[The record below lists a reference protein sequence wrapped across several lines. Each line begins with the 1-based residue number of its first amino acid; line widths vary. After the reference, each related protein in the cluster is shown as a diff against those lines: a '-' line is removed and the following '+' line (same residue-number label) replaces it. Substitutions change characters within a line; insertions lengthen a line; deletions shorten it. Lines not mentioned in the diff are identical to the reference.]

1 MPSRK
6 NWNKRSQQAT
16 AEHKFVHFRN
26 ISYGCSKES
35 FAQLLSSQ
43 GYYNCIVYWPNKQ
56 KGDQYS
62 HRGFC
67 QVQFPDV
74 AIAARAKT
82 TFAGYSIAGRLMK
95 TADIMPP
102 PVCILPTAEILMPEL
117 HSLILY
123 SPGKTEW
130 RQDLNLYASQYHLLC
145 IFAHATISFADTTY
159 PGTTTCSHSS
169 CIHICAKDPI
179 CTYYC

>member
-6 NWNKRSQQAT
+6 NWNKRPPQAI

-26 ISYGCSKES
+26 ISYGCSKER

-43 GYYNCIVYWPNKQ
+43 GYNNCIVYWPNEQ
-56 KGDQYS
+56 KSNEHS

-67 QVQFPDV
+67 QVQFPDA

-95 TADIMPP
+95 TADIIPP
-102 PVCILPTAEILMPEL
+102 PVCILFTTKILMPKF
-117 HSLILY
+117 HSLILS
-123 SPGKTEW
+123 SPGKTDC
-130 RQDLNLYASQYHLLC
+130 RQGLNLYAS
-145 IFAHATISFADTTY
+145 
-159 PGTTTCSHSS
+159 
-169 CIHICAKDPI
+169 
-179 CTYYC
+179 